1 MAGGREAEVKT
12 EDGGREAEENAE
24 AAEKA
29 EGGGIAG
36 GGRETESI
44 STALKLDGA
53 KVLDG

>member
-29 EGGGIAG
+29 EGGGMAG
-36 GGRETESI
+36 GGRETESR
-44 STALKLDGA
+44 STVLKLDGA
-53 KVLDG
+53 KALDG